1 MKQESM
7 KVLFFTRK
15 SKLLKNGEAPIF
27 LRVTVNGQQ
36 DEIRIQRSVPI
47 KLWNNTKGCSK
58 GKDRT
63 SVELNSYIESLTI
76 RLYQIHKELVCREAL
91 ITPKHLLVKLFSKE
105 ERRTVL
111 GTMKKYMED
120 WTALI
125 GKEYQKSTLS
135 RYGNCYDSLQTVI
148 NEFYKKEDISF
159 NELNG
164 EFIDAFEM
172 HLRIVRKLSQNT
184 LTKYMSCFRKIIGI
198 ARDNGWLT
206 IDPLAGKRKR
216 LFRKEET
223 CPTFLT
229 LEELQRIISKDFSTT
244 RLEHVKDFFLFC
256 CLTGMSYIDVSTLL
270 PIHLYRDNKGQLW
283 IHKSRVKITAAKE
296 TCTSNVPLLAP
307 AVAILDKYKGW
318 NPDNPDGPCLPVPSN
333 QKMNEYL
340 KEIAT
345 LCRINKR
352 LTVHVAR
359 HTFGTTV
366 TLANN
371 VALQN
376 VSKML
381 GHSSTRMT
389 QHYARV
395 LDKNIMEDMQG
406 VAKLIFK

>member
-7 KVLFFTRK
+7 KVLFFIRK
-15 SKLLKNGEAPIF
+15 SRLKKNGEAPIF
-27 LRVTVNGQQ
+27 LRVTVSGRQ

-47 KLWNNTKGCSK
+47 KLWNNTKGYSK

-91 ITPKHLLVKLFSKE
+91 ITPKHLLVKLFSKD

-135 RYGNCYDSLQTVI
+135 RYGNCYDSLKTVI

-198 ARDNGWLT
+198 AKDNGWLT
-206 IDPLAGKRKR
+206 FDPLAGKRKR

-244 RLEHVKDFFLFC
+244 RLEQVKDFFLFC

-270 PIHLYRDNKGQLW
+270 PAHLCRDNKGQLW

-296 TCTSNVPLLAP
+296 TCTSNVPLLTP
-307 AVAILDKYKGW
+307 AVAVLDKYKGW

-389 QHYARV
+389 QHYARA
-395 LDKNIMEDMQG
+395 LDHNIMEDMQG
-406 VAKLIFK
+406 VAKLIFQ

>member
-1 MKQESM
+1 M
-7 KVLFFTRK
+7 KVLFFIRK
-15 SKLLKNGEAPIF
+15 SRLKKNGEAPIF
-27 LRVTVNGQQ
+27 LRVTVSGRQ

-47 KLWNNTKGCSK
+47 KLWNNTKGYSK

-91 ITPKHLLVKLFSKE
+91 ITPKHLLVKLFSKD

-135 RYGNCYDSLQTVI
+135 RYGNCYDSLKTVI

-198 ARDNGWLT
+198 AKDNGWLT
-206 IDPLAGKRKR
+206 FDPLAGKRKR

-244 RLEHVKDFFLFC
+244 RLEQVKDFFLFC

-270 PIHLYRDNKGQLW
+270 PAHLCRDNKGQLW

-307 AVAILDKYKGW
+307 AVAVLDKYKGW

-389 QHYARV
+389 QHYARA
-395 LDKNIMEDMQG
+395 LDHNIMEDMQG
-406 VAKLIFK
+406 VAKLIFQ

>member
-1 MKQESM
+1 
-7 KVLFFTRK
+7 
-15 SKLLKNGEAPIF
+15 
-27 LRVTVNGQQ
+27 
-36 DEIRIQRSVPI
+36 
-47 KLWNNTKGCSK
+47 
-58 GKDRT
+58 
-63 SVELNSYIESLTI
+63 
-76 RLYQIHKELVCREAL
+76 
-91 ITPKHLLVKLFSKE
+91 
-105 ERRTVL
+105 
-111 GTMKKYMED
+111 MED

-125 GKEYQKSTLS
+125 GREYQKSTLS
-135 RYGNCYDSLQTVI
+135 RYGNCYESLESVI
-148 NEFYKKEDISF
+148 NEFYKKEDIVF

-206 IDPLAGKRKR
+206 FDPFVGKRKR

-256 CLTGMSYIDVSTLL
+256 CLTGMSYIDVATLL
-270 PIHLYRDNKGQLW
+270 PVHLCRDNEGQLW
-283 IHKSRVKITAAKE
+283 IHKSRVKITDAKE

-307 AVAILDKYKGW
+307 AVAILEKYKGW
-318 NPDNPDGPCLPVPSN
+318 DPENSDGPCLPVPSN

-340 KEIAT
+340 KEIAV

-359 HTFGTTV
+359 HTFGTTI

-381 GHSSTRMT
+381 GHSSTPR
-389 QHYARV
+389 
-395 LDKNIMEDMQG
+395 L
-406 VAKLIFK
+406 F

>member
-7 KVLFFTRK
+7 KVLFFIRK

-47 KLWNNTKGCSK
+47 KLWNNTKGRSK

-63 SVELNSYIESLTI
+63 SVELNSYIESLTV
-76 RLYQIHKELVCREAL
+76 RLYQIHKELLCQEAL

-111 GTMKKYMED
+111 GTMKK
-120 WTALI
+120 
-125 GKEYQKSTLS
+125 STLS
-135 RYGNCYDSLQTVI
+135 RYGNCYESLETVI
-148 NEFYKKEDISF
+148 HEFYKKEDISF

-172 HLRIVRKLSQNT
+172 HLRIVRRLSQNT

-206 IDPLAGKRKR
+206 FDPLVGKRKR

-244 RLEHVKDFFLFC
+244 RLEHVKDFFLLC

-307 AVAILDKYKGW
+307 AVAILDKYRGW

-359 HTFGTTV
+359 HTCGTTV

-371 VALQN
+371 VSLQN

>member
-1 MKQESM
+1 MKQDSM
-7 KVLFFTRK
+7 KVLFFIRK

-27 LRVTVNGQQ
+27 LRVTVSGQQ
-36 DEIRIQRSVPI
+36 DEIRIQRSIPVR
-47 KLWNNTKGCSK
+47 LWNNQKGCSK
-58 GKDRT
+58 GKDRV
-63 SVELNSYIESLTI
+63 SMELNSYIESLTV
-76 RLYQIHKELVCREAL
+76 RLYQIHKELVCQEAWV
-91 ITPKHLLVKLFSKE
+91 TPKHLLIKLG
-105 ERRTVL
+105 RRTVL
-111 GTMKKYMED
+111 STMKRYMDD

-135 RYGNCYDSLQTVI
+135 RYGNCYESLKIAI
-148 NEFYKKEDISF
+148 NEFYKKEDIAF

-184 LTKYMSCFRKIIGI
+184 LTKYVRCFRKIIGI

-206 IDPLAGKRKR
+206 FDPLAGKRKR

-229 LEELQRIISKDFSTT
+229 LDELQRIISKDFSTT

-270 PIHLYRDNKGQLW
+270 PVHLCRDNKGQLW
-283 IHKSRVKITAAKE
+283 IHKSRVKITTAKE
-296 TCTSNVPLLAP
+296 ICTSNVPLLAP
-307 AVAILDKYKGW
+307 AVAILEKYKGW
-318 NPDNPDGPCLPVPSN
+318 DPNNPDGPCLPVPSN

-340 KEIAT
+340 KEIAV

-359 HTFGTTV
+359 HTFGTTI
-366 TLANN
+366 TLAIN

-395 LDKNIMEDMQG
+395 LDHNIMEDMQG

>member
-1 MKQESM
+1 MKQDSM
-7 KVLFFTRK
+7 KVLFFIRK

-27 LRVTVNGQQ
+27 LRVTVSGQQ
-36 DEIRIQRSVPI
+36 DEIRIQRSIPVR
-47 KLWNNTKGCSK
+47 LWNNQKGCSK
-58 GKDRT
+58 GKDRV
-63 SVELNSYIESLTI
+63 SMELNSYIESLTV
-76 RLYQIHKELVCREAL
+76 RLYQIHKELVCQEAWV
-91 ITPKHLLVKLFSKE
+91 TPKHLLIKLG
-105 ERRTVL
+105 RRTVL
-111 GTMKKYMED
+111 STMKRYMDD

-135 RYGNCYDSLQTVI
+135 RYGNCYESLKIAI
-148 NEFYKKEDISF
+148 NEFYKKEDIAF

-184 LTKYMSCFRKIIGI
+184 LTKYVSCFRKIIGI

-206 IDPLAGKRKR
+206 FDPLAGKRKR

-229 LEELQRIISKDFSTT
+229 LDELQRIISKDFSTT

-270 PIHLYRDNKGQLW
+270 PVHLCRDNKGQLW
-283 IHKSRVKITAAKE
+283 IHKSRVKITTAKE

-307 AVAILDKYKGW
+307 AVAILEKYKGW
-318 NPDNPDGPCLPVPSN
+318 DPNNPDGPCLPVPSN

-340 KEIAT
+340 KEIAV

-359 HTFGTTV
+359 HTFGTTI
-366 TLANN
+366 TLAIN

-389 QHYARV
+389 QYYARV
-395 LDKNIMEDMQG
+395 LDHNIMEDMQG

>member
-1 MKQESM
+1 MKQDSM
-7 KVLFFTRK
+7 KVLFFIRK

-27 LRVTVNGQQ
+27 LRVTVSGQQ
-36 DEIRIQRSVPI
+36 DEIRIQRSIPVR
-47 KLWNNTKGCSK
+47 LWNNQKGCSK
-58 GKDRT
+58 GKDRV
-63 SVELNSYIESLTI
+63 SMELNSYIESLTV
-76 RLYQIHKELVCREAL
+76 RLYQIHKELVCQEAWV
-91 ITPKHLLVKLFSKE
+91 TPKHLLIKLG
-105 ERRTVL
+105 RRTVL
-111 GTMKKYMED
+111 STMKRYMDD

-135 RYGNCYDSLQTVI
+135 RYGNCYESLKIAI
-148 NEFYKKEDISF
+148 NEFYKKEDIAF

-184 LTKYMSCFRKIIGI
+184 LTKYVSCFRKIIGI

-206 IDPLAGKRKR
+206 FDPLAGKRKR

-229 LEELQRIISKDFSTT
+229 LDELQRIISKDFSTT

-270 PIHLYRDNKGQLW
+270 PVHLCRDNKGQLW
-283 IHKSRVKITAAKE
+283 IHKSRVKITTAKE
-296 TCTSNVPLLAP
+296 ICTSNVPLLAP
-307 AVAILDKYKGW
+307 AVAILEKYKGW
-318 NPDNPDGPCLPVPSN
+318 DPNNPDGPCLPVPSN

-340 KEIAT
+340 KEIAV

-359 HTFGTTV
+359 HSFAV
-366 TLANN
+366 TICLENGLPIETLSKVLGHTNLRVTQSYAK
-371 VALQN
+371 VTYKKVTKDMQALQEQL
-376 VSKML
+376 K
-381 GHSSTRMT
+381 
-389 QHYARV
+389 Y
-395 LDKNIMEDMQG
+395 
-406 VAKLIFK
+406 

>member
-7 KVLFFTRK
+7 KVLFFIRK

-47 KLWNNTKGCSK
+47 KLWNNTKGRSK

-63 SVELNSYIESLTI
+63 SVELNSYIESLTV
-76 RLYQIHKELVCREAL
+76 RLYQIHKELLCQEAL
-91 ITPKHLLVKLFSKE
+91 ITPKHLLVELFSKE

-111 GTMKKYMED
+111 GTMRKYMED

-135 RYGNCYDSLQTVI
+135 RYGNCYESLETVI
-148 NEFYKKEDISF
+148 HEFYKKEDISF

-172 HLRIVRKLSQNT
+172 HLRIVRRLSQNT

-206 IDPLAGKRKR
+206 FDPLVGKRKR

-244 RLEHVKDFFLFC
+244 RLEHVKDFFLLC

-307 AVAILDKYKGW
+307 AVAILDKYRGW

-352 LTVHVAR
+352 LTVH
-359 HTFGTTV
+359 T
-366 TLANN
+366 
-371 VALQN
+371 
-376 VSKML
+376 
-381 GHSSTRMT
+381 
-389 QHYARV
+389 
-395 LDKNIMEDMQG
+395 
-406 VAKLIFK
+406 AKHNAFAI

>member
-7 KVLFFTRK
+7 KLLFFVRK
-15 SKLLKNGEAPIF
+15 SRVLKNGEVPIF
-27 LRVTVNGQQ
+27 LRVTVCGQQ
-36 DEIRIQRSVPI
+36 DEVRIQRSVQLR
-47 KLWNNTKGCSK
+47 LWNSAKGYSN
-58 GKDRT
+58 GKDRA
-63 SVELNSYIESLTI
+63 SLELNSYIESLTV
-76 RLYQIHKELVCREAL
+76 RLYQIHKELVCQEAL
-91 ITPKHLLVKLFSKE
+91 ITPRNLLVKLFSKE

-135 RYGNCYDSLQTVI
+135 RYNNCYESLETVI
-148 NEFYKKEDISF
+148 RAFYKKEDITF

-172 HLRIVRKLSQNT
+172 HLRIGRKLAQNT

-198 ARDNGWLT
+198 ARDNGWLHF
-206 IDPLAGKRKR
+206 DPLAGKRKK

-229 LEELQRIISKDFSTT
+229 LEELQRIINKDFSTT

-256 CLTGMSYIDVSTLL
+256 CLTGMSYIDVRTLL
-270 PIHLYRDNKGQLW
+270 PAHLCRDNYGQLW
-283 IHKSRVKITAAKE
+283 IHKSRVKVTVAKE

-307 AVAILDKYKGW
+307 AITILEKYKGW
-318 NPDNPDGPCLPVPSN
+318 NPDNPDGPCLPIPSN

-352 LTVHVAR
+352 LTVHAAR
-359 HTFGTTV
+359 HTFATTV

-395 LDKNIMEDMQG
+395 LDHNILEDMQG

>member
-7 KVLFFTRK
+7 KVLFFIRK
-15 SKLLKNGEAPIF
+15 SRLKKNGEAPIF
-27 LRVTVNGQQ
+27 LRVTVSGRQ

-47 KLWNNTKGCSK
+47 KLWNNTKGYSK

-91 ITPKHLLVKLFSKE
+91 ITPKHLLVKLFSKD

-135 RYGNCYDSLQTVI
+135 RYGNCYDSLKTVI

-198 ARDNGWLT
+198 AKDNGWLT
-206 IDPLAGKRKR
+206 FDPLAGKRKR

-229 LEELQRIISKDFSTT
+229 SEELQRIISKDFSTT
-244 RLEHVKDFFLFC
+244 RLEQVKDFFLFC

-270 PIHLYRDNKGQLW
+270 PAHLCRDNKGQLW

-307 AVAILDKYKGW
+307 AVAVLDKYKGW

-389 QHYARV
+389 QHYARA
-395 LDKNIMEDMQG
+395 LDHNIMEDMQG
-406 VAKLIFK
+406 VAKLIFQ

>member
-1 MKQESM
+1 MKQDSM
-7 KVLFFTRK
+7 KVLFFIRK

-27 LRVTVNGQQ
+27 LRVTVSGQQ
-36 DEIRIQRSVPI
+36 DEIRIQRSIPVR
-47 KLWNNTKGCSK
+47 LWNNQKGCSK
-58 GKDRT
+58 GKDRV
-63 SVELNSYIESLTI
+63 SMELNSYIESLTV
-76 RLYQIHKELVCREAL
+76 RLYQIHKELVCQEAWV
-91 ITPKHLLVKLFSKE
+91 TPKHLLIKLG
-105 ERRTVL
+105 RRTVL
-111 GTMKKYMED
+111 STMKRYMDD

-135 RYGNCYDSLQTVI
+135 RYGNCYESLKIAI
-148 NEFYKKEDISF
+148 NEFYKKEDIAF

-184 LTKYMSCFRKIIGI
+184 LTKYVSCFRKIIGI

-206 IDPLAGKRKR
+206 FDPLAGKRKR

-229 LEELQRIISKDFSTT
+229 LDELQRIISKDFSTT

-270 PIHLYRDNKGQLW
+270 PVHLCRDNKGQLW
-283 IHKSRVKITAAKE
+283 IHKSRVKITTAKE
-296 TCTSNVPLLAP
+296 ICTSNVPLLAP
-307 AVAILDKYKGW
+307 AVAILEKYKGW
-318 NPDNPDGPCLPVPSN
+318 DPNNPDGPCLPVPSN

-340 KEIAT
+340 KEIAV

-359 HTFGTTV
+359 HTFGTTI
-366 TLANN
+366 TLAIN

-395 LDKNIMEDMQG
+395 LDHNIMEDMQG

>member
-1 MKQESM
+1 MKQDSM
-7 KVLFFTRK
+7 KILFFIRK

-36 DEIRIQRSVPI
+36 DEIRIQRSIPVR
-47 KLWNNTKGCSK
+47 LWNNQKG
-58 GKDRT
+58 
-63 SVELNSYIESLTI
+63 
-76 RLYQIHKELVCREAL
+76 LVCQEAWV
-91 ITPKHLLVKLFSKE
+91 TPKHLLIKLFSKE

-111 GTMKKYMED
+111 STMKRYMED

-135 RYGNCYDSLQTVI
+135 RYGNCYESLKIAI
-148 NEFYKKEDISF
+148 NEFYKKEDIAF

-206 IDPLAGKRKR
+206 FDPLAGKRKR
-216 LFRKEET
+216 LFRMGET

-229 LEELQRIISKDFSTT
+229 LDELQRIISKDFSTT

-270 PIHLYRDNKGQLW
+270 PVHLCRDNKGQLW
-283 IHKSRVKITAAKE
+283 IHKSRVKITTAKE
-296 TCTSNVPLLAP
+296 SCTSNVPLLAP
-307 AVAILDKYKGW
+307 AVAILEKYKGW
-318 NPDNPDGPCLPVPSN
+318 DPNNPDGPCLPVPSN

-340 KEIAT
+340 KEIAV

-352 LTVHVAR
+352 LTVHLGR
-359 HTFGTTV
+359 HTFGTTIA
-366 TLANN
+366 LANN

-389 QHYARV
+389 QHYAQV
-395 LDKNIMEDMQG
+395 LDHNIMEDIQG
-406 VAKLIFK
+406 IAKLIFK

>member
-7 KVLFFTRK
+7 KVLFFIRK
-15 SKLLKNGEAPIF
+15 SRLKKNGEAPIF
-27 LRVTVNGQQ
+27 LRVTVSGRQ

-47 KLWNNTKGCSK
+47 KLWNNTKGYSK

-91 ITPKHLLVKLFSKE
+91 ITPKHLLVKLFSKD
-105 ERRTVL
+105 ERRIVL

-135 RYGNCYDSLQTVI
+135 RYGNCYDSLKTVI

-198 ARDNGWLT
+198 AKDNGWLT
-206 IDPLAGKRKR
+206 FDPLAGKRKR

-244 RLEHVKDFFLFC
+244 RLEQVKDFFLFC

-270 PIHLYRDNKGQLW
+270 PAHLCRDNKGQLW

-307 AVAILDKYKGW
+307 AVAVLDKYKGW

-389 QHYARV
+389 QHYARA
-395 LDKNIMEDMQG
+395 LDHNIMEDMQG
-406 VAKLIFK
+406 VAKLIFQ

>member
-1 MKQESM
+1 MKQDSM
-7 KVLFFTRK
+7 KVLFFIRK

-27 LRVTVNGQQ
+27 LRVTVSGQQ
-36 DEIRIQRSVPI
+36 DEIRIQRSIPVR
-47 KLWNNTKGCSK
+47 LWNNQKGCSK
-58 GKDRT
+58 GKDRV
-63 SVELNSYIESLTI
+63 SMELNSYIESLTV
-76 RLYQIHKELVCREAL
+76 RLYQIHKELVCQEAWV
-91 ITPKHLLVKLFSKE
+91 TPKHLLIKLG
-105 ERRTVL
+105 RRTVL
-111 GTMKKYMED
+111 STMKRYMDD

-135 RYGNCYDSLQTVI
+135 RYGNCYESLKIAI
-148 NEFYKKEDISF
+148 NEFYKKEDIAF
-159 NELNG
+159 NELND

-184 LTKYMSCFRKIIGI
+184 LTKYVSCFRKIIGI

-206 IDPLAGKRKR
+206 FDPLAGKRKR

-229 LEELQRIISKDFSTT
+229 LDELQRIISKDFSTT

-270 PIHLYRDNKGQLW
+270 PVHLCRDNKGQLW
-283 IHKSRVKITAAKE
+283 IHKSRVKITTAKE
-296 TCTSNVPLLAP
+296 ICTSNVPLLAP
-307 AVAILDKYKGW
+307 AVAILEKYKGW
-318 NPDNPDGPCLPVPSN
+318 DPNNPDGPCLPVPSN

-340 KEIAT
+340 KEIAV

-359 HTFGTTV
+359 HTFGTTI
-366 TLANN
+366 TLAIN

-395 LDKNIMEDMQG
+395 LDHNIMEDMQG

>member
-7 KVLFFTRK
+7 KVLFFIRK
-15 SKLLKNGEAPIF
+15 SRLKKNGEAPIF
-27 LRVTVNGQQ
+27 LRVTVSGRQ

-47 KLWNNTKGCSK
+47 KLWNNTKGYSK
-58 GKDRT
+58 GKDRA

-91 ITPKHLLVKLFSKE
+91 ITPKHLLVRLFSKE

-111 GTMKKYMED
+111 GTMKKYMDD

-135 RYGNCYDSLQTVI
+135 RYGNCYDSLKTVI

-172 HLRIVRKLSQNT
+172 HLRIVRELSQNT

-198 ARDNGWLT
+198 AKDNGWLT
-206 IDPLAGKRKR
+206 FDPLAGKRKR

-244 RLEHVKDFFLFC
+244 RLEQVKDFFLFC

-270 PIHLYRDNKGQLW
+270 PAHLCRDNKGQLW

-307 AVAILDKYKGW
+307 AVAVLDKYKGW

-395 LDKNIMEDMQG
+395 LDHNIMEDMQG
-406 VAKLIFK
+406 VAKLIFQ

>member
-7 KVLFFTRK
+7 KVLFFIRK
-15 SKLLKNGEAPIF
+15 SRLKKNGEAPIF
-27 LRVTVNGQQ
+27 LRVTVSGRQ

-47 KLWNNTKGCSK
+47 KLWNNTKGYSK

-91 ITPKHLLVKLFSKE
+91 ITPKHLLVKLFSKD

-111 GTMKKYMED
+111 GTMKKYMDD

-135 RYGNCYDSLQTVI
+135 RYGNCYDSLKTVI

-172 HLRIVRKLSQNT
+172 HLRIVRELSQNT

-198 ARDNGWLT
+198 AKDNGWLT
-206 IDPLAGKRKR
+206 FDPLAGKRKR

-244 RLEHVKDFFLFC
+244 RLEQVKDFFLFC

-270 PIHLYRDNKGQLW
+270 PAHLCRDNKGQLW

-307 AVAILDKYKGW
+307 AVAVLDKYKGW

-395 LDKNIMEDMQG
+395 LDHNIMEDMQG
-406 VAKLIFK
+406 VAKLIFQ

>member
-1 MKQESM
+1 M
-7 KVLFFTRK
+7 KVLFFIRK

-27 LRVTVNGQQ
+27 LRVTVSGQQ
-36 DEIRIQRSVPI
+36 DEIRIQRSIPVR
-47 KLWNNTKGCSK
+47 LWNNQKGCSK
-58 GKDRT
+58 GKDRV
-63 SVELNSYIESLTI
+63 SMELNSYIESLTV
-76 RLYQIHKELVCREAL
+76 RLYQIHKELVCQEAWV
-91 ITPKHLLVKLFSKE
+91 TPKHLLIKLG
-105 ERRTVL
+105 RRTVL
-111 GTMKKYMED
+111 STMKRYMDD

-135 RYGNCYDSLQTVI
+135 RYGNCYESLKIAI
-148 NEFYKKEDISF
+148 NEFYKKEDIAF

-184 LTKYMSCFRKIIGI
+184 LTKYVSCFRKIIGI

-206 IDPLAGKRKR
+206 FDPLAGKRKR

-229 LEELQRIISKDFSTT
+229 LDELQRIISKDFSTT

-270 PIHLYRDNKGQLW
+270 PVHLCRDNKGQLW
-283 IHKSRVKITAAKE
+283 IHKSRVKITTAKE
-296 TCTSNVPLLAP
+296 ICTSNVPLLAP
-307 AVAILDKYKGW
+307 AVAILEKYKGW
-318 NPDNPDGPCLPVPSN
+318 DPNNPDGPCLPVPSN

-340 KEIAT
+340 KEIAV

-359 HTFGTTV
+359 HTFGTTI
-366 TLANN
+366 TLAIN

-395 LDKNIMEDMQG
+395 LDHNIMEDMQG

>member
-7 KVLFFTRK
+7 KVLFFIRK
-15 SKLLKNGEAPIF
+15 SRLKKNGEAPIF
-27 LRVTVNGQQ
+27 LRVTVSGRQ

-47 KLWNNTKGCSK
+47 KLWNNTKGYSK

-91 ITPKHLLVKLFSKE
+91 ITPKHLLVKLFSKD

-135 RYGNCYDSLQTVI
+135 RYGNCYDSLKTVI

-198 ARDNGWLT
+198 AKDNGWLT
-206 IDPLAGKRKR
+206 FDPLAGKRKR
-216 LFRKEET
+216 LFHKEET

-244 RLEHVKDFFLFC
+244 RLEQVKDFFLFC

-270 PIHLYRDNKGQLW
+270 PAHLCRDNKGQLW

-307 AVAILDKYKGW
+307 AVAVLDKYKGW

-395 LDKNIMEDMQG
+395 LDHNIMEDMQG
-406 VAKLIFK
+406 VAKLIFQ

>member
-7 KVLFFTRK
+7 KVLFFIRK
-15 SKLLKNGEAPIF
+15 SRLKKNGEAPIF
-27 LRVTVNGQQ
+27 LRVTVSGRQ

-47 KLWNNTKGCSK
+47 KLWNNTKGYSK

-91 ITPKHLLVKLFSKE
+91 ITPKHLLVKLFSKD

-135 RYGNCYDSLQTVI
+135 RYGNCYDSLKTVI
-148 NEFYKKEDISF
+148 NEFYKKEDSSF

-198 ARDNGWLT
+198 AKDNGWLT
-206 IDPLAGKRKR
+206 FDPLAGKRKR

-244 RLEHVKDFFLFC
+244 RLEQVKDFFLFC

-270 PIHLYRDNKGQLW
+270 PAHLCRDNKGQLW

-307 AVAILDKYKGW
+307 AVAVLDKYKGW

-389 QHYARV
+389 QHYARA
-395 LDKNIMEDMQG
+395 LDHNIMEDMQG
-406 VAKLIFK
+406 VAKLIFQ

>member
-1 MKQESM
+1 M
-7 KVLFFTRK
+7 KVLFFIRK
-15 SKLLKNGEAPIF
+15 SRLKKNGEAPIF
-27 LRVTVNGQQ
+27 LRVTVSGRQ

-47 KLWNNTKGCSK
+47 KLWNNTKGYSK

-91 ITPKHLLVKLFSKE
+91 ITPKHLLVKLFSKD

-135 RYGNCYDSLQTVI
+135 RYGNCYDSLKTVI

-198 ARDNGWLT
+198 AKDNGWLT
-206 IDPLAGKRKR
+206 FDPLAGKRKR

-244 RLEHVKDFFLFC
+244 RLEQVKDFFLFC

-270 PIHLYRDNKGQLW
+270 PAHLCRDNKGQLW

-307 AVAILDKYKGW
+307 AVAVLDKYKGW

-352 LTVHVAR
+352 LTVHTAR
-359 HTFGTTV
+359 HTFATTI
-366 TLANN
+366 TLANR
-371 VALQN
+371 VPLQD
-376 VSKML
+376 VSAML
-381 GHSSTRMT
+381 GHASTRMT

-395 LDKNIMEDMQG
+395 LNPSLKEAMDNVRNALAQ
-406 VAKLIFK
+406 

>member
-1 MKQESM
+1 M
-7 KVLFFTRK
+7 KVLFFIRK

-47 KLWNNTKGCSK
+47 KLWNNTKGRSK

-63 SVELNSYIESLTI
+63 SVELNSYIESLTV
-76 RLYQIHKELVCREAL
+76 RLYQIHKELLCQEAL

-111 GTMKKYMED
+111 GTMRKYMED

-135 RYGNCYDSLQTVI
+135 RYGNCYESLETVI
-148 NEFYKKEDISF
+148 HEFYKKEDISF

-172 HLRIVRKLSQNT
+172 HLRIVRRLSQNT

-206 IDPLAGKRKR
+206 FDPLVGKRKR

-244 RLEHVKDFFLFC
+244 RLEHVKDFFLLC

-283 IHKSRVKITAAKE
+283 IHKSR
-296 TCTSNVPLLAP
+296 
-307 AVAILDKYKGW
+307 GW

-371 VALQN
+371 VSLQN

>member
-7 KVLFFTRK
+7 KVLFFIRK
-15 SKLLKNGEAPIF
+15 SKLLKNGEAPIS

-47 KLWNNTKGCSK
+47 KLWNNTKGRSK

-63 SVELNSYIESLTI
+63 SVELNSYIESLTV
-76 RLYQIHKELVCREAL
+76 RLYQIHKELLCQEAL

-111 GTMKKYMED
+111 GTMRKYMED

-135 RYGNCYDSLQTVI
+135 RYGNCYESLETVI
-148 NEFYKKEDISF
+148 HEFYKKEDISF

-172 HLRIVRKLSQNT
+172 HLRIVRRLSQNT

-206 IDPLAGKRKR
+206 FDPLVGKRKR

-244 RLEHVKDFFLFC
+244 RLEHVKDFFLLC

-307 AVAILDKYKGW
+307 AVAILDKYRGW

-359 HTFGTTV
+359 HSFAV
-366 TLANN
+366 TICLENGIPIET
-371 VALQN
+371 L
-376 VSKML
+376 SKIL
-381 GHSSTRMT
+381 GHTNLRVT
-389 QHYARV
+389 QAYAKITHKKV
-395 LDKNIMEDMQG
+395 MNDMQ
-406 VAKLIFK
+406 ALKDRLEY

>member
-1 MKQESM
+1 MKQDSM
-7 KVLFFTRK
+7 KVLFFIRK

-27 LRVTVNGQQ
+27 LRVTVSGQQ
-36 DEIRIQRSVPI
+36 DEIRIQRSIPVR
-47 KLWNNTKGCSK
+47 LWNNQKGCSK
-58 GKDRT
+58 GKDRV
-63 SVELNSYIESLTI
+63 SMELNSYIESLTV
-76 RLYQIHKELVCREAL
+76 RLYQIHKELVCQEAWV
-91 ITPKHLLVKLFSKE
+91 TPKHLLIKLG
-105 ERRTVL
+105 RRTVL
-111 GTMKKYMED
+111 STMKRYMDD

-135 RYGNCYDSLQTVI
+135 RYGNCYESLKIAI
-148 NEFYKKEDISF
+148 NEFYKKEDIAF

-184 LTKYMSCFRKIIGI
+184 LTKYVSCFRKIIGI

-206 IDPLAGKRKR
+206 FDPLAGKRKR

-229 LEELQRIISKDFSTT
+229 LDELQRIISKDFSTT

-270 PIHLYRDNKGQLW
+270 PVHLCRDNKGQLW
-283 IHKSRVKITAAKE
+283 IHKSRVKITTAKE
-296 TCTSNVPLLAP
+296 ICTSNVPLLAP
-307 AVAILDKYKGW
+307 AVAILEKYKGW
-318 NPDNPDGPCLPVPSN
+318 DPNNPDGPCLPVPSN

-340 KEIAT
+340 KEIAV

-359 HTFGTTV
+359 HYDLSFP
-366 TLANN
+366 LKINR
-371 VALQN
+371 LQKIT
-376 VSKML
+376 S
-381 GHSSTRMT
+381 
-389 QHYARV
+389 
-395 LDKNIMEDMQG
+395 
-406 VAKLIFK
+406 

>member
-1 MKQESM
+1 M
-7 KVLFFTRK
+7 
-15 SKLLKNGEAPIF
+15 
-27 LRVTVNGQQ
+27 TVSGRQ

-47 KLWNNTKGCSK
+47 KLWNNTKGYSK

-91 ITPKHLLVKLFSKE
+91 ITPKHLLVKLFSKD

-135 RYGNCYDSLQTVI
+135 RYGNCYDSLKTVI

-198 ARDNGWLT
+198 AKDNGWLT
-206 IDPLAGKRKR
+206 FDPLAGKRKR

-244 RLEHVKDFFLFC
+244 RLEQVKDFFLFC

-270 PIHLYRDNKGQLW
+270 PAHLCRDNKGQLW
-283 IHKSRVKITAAKE
+283 IHKSRVKITAAME

-307 AVAILDKYKGW
+307 AVAVLDKYKGW

-389 QHYARV
+389 QHYARA
-395 LDKNIMEDMQG
+395 LDHNIMEDMQG
-406 VAKLIFK
+406 VAKLIFQ

>member
-1 MKQESM
+1 MKQDSM
-7 KVLFFTRK
+7 KVLFFIRK

-27 LRVTVNGQQ
+27 LRVTVSGQQ
-36 DEIRIQRSVPI
+36 DEIRIQRSIPVR
-47 KLWNNTKGCSK
+47 LWNNQKECSK
-58 GKDRT
+58 GKDRV
-63 SVELNSYIESLTI
+63 SMELNSYIESLTV
-76 RLYQIHKELVCREAL
+76 RLYQIHKELVCQEAWV
-91 ITPKHLLVKLFSKE
+91 TPKHLLIKLG
-105 ERRTVL
+105 RRTVL
-111 GTMKKYMED
+111 STMKRYMDD

-135 RYGNCYDSLQTVI
+135 RYGNCYESLKIAI
-148 NEFYKKEDISF
+148 NEFYKKEDIAF

-184 LTKYMSCFRKIIGI
+184 LTKYVSCFRKIIGI

-206 IDPLAGKRKR
+206 FDPLAGKRKR

-229 LEELQRIISKDFSTT
+229 LDELQRIISKDFSTT

-270 PIHLYRDNKGQLW
+270 PVHLCRDNKGQLW
-283 IHKSRVKITAAKE
+283 IHKSRVKITTAKE
-296 TCTSNVPLLAP
+296 ICTSNVPLLAP
-307 AVAILDKYKGW
+307 AVAILEKYKGW
-318 NPDNPDGPCLPVPSN
+318 DPNNPDGPCLPVPSN

-340 KEIAT
+340 KEIAV

-359 HTFGTTV
+359 HTFGTTI
-366 TLANN
+366 TLAIN

-395 LDKNIMEDMQG
+395 LDHNIMEDMQG